1 MEWKHKIPKDLAE
14 KTVRMLYDITGK
26 NVNVMGEEGEIIATA
41 QKERLGNIHEAAK
54 KIIDGEIDSASITID
69 EAKNLQGVL
78 PGYNGPVIVKNEIVG
93 CIGLTGDPEVVRPLQ
108 LMAAKIMEDEIDK
121 RIAEKRK
128 QETIDIVSSQIQ
140 EVTSLIKNIS
150 KSAEDISG
158 TSENIRDTAKKLED
172 EIVNINKVLEF
183 IKNIA
188 RQTNLLGLN
197 AAIEAARA
205 GEYGKGFSV
214 VAAEIRK
221 LSLNSA
227 DSLKDIEQILEE
239 IKKFIIYIANTVDEN
254 LIKTNDQAN
263 ELGQVEKNM
272 FSIEDEIVKISN

>member
-14 KTVRMLYDITGK
+14 KTVEMLNNITGK
-26 NVNVMGEEGEIIATA
+26 NVNVMGEGGEIIATA
-41 QKERLGNIHEAAK
+41 QKERLGSIHEAAK
-54 KIIDGEIDSASITID
+54 KIISGEIKSASITVE
-69 EAKNLQGVL
+69 EAEKLKGVL
-78 PGYNGPVIVKNEIVG
+78 PGYNGPVVINGEIVG
-93 CIGLTGDPEVVRPLQ
+93 CIGLTGDPDMVKPLQ
-108 LMAAKIMEDEIDK
+108 QMAAMIIEEEINK
-121 RIAEKRK
+121 RIKEEAKH
-128 QETIDIVSSQIQ
+128 ETISTVSAKIQ
-140 EVTSLIKNIS
+140 EVTDLIKGIS

-172 EIVNINKVLEF
+172 EIVNINKVLDF

-214 VAAEIRK
+214 VATEIRK

-227 DSLKDIEQILEE
+227 DSLKDIEEILEE
-239 IKKFIIYIANTVDEN
+239 IKKFIMYIANTVDEN
-254 LIKTNDQAN
+254 LIKTNEQA
-263 ELGQVEKNM
+263 EGLVQVEENM
-272 FSIEDEIVKISN
+272 SNIEEKIVKISN

>member
-14 KTVRMLYDITGK
+14 KTVEMLNNITGK
-26 NVNVMGEEGEIIATA
+26 NVNVMGEGGEIIATA
-41 QKERLGNIHEAAK
+41 QKERLGSIHEAAK
-54 KIIDGEIDSASITID
+54 KIINGEIKSASITVE
-69 EAKNLQGVL
+69 EAKKLKGVL
-78 PGYNGPVIVKNEIVG
+78 PGYNGPVVINGEIVG
-93 CIGLTGDPEVVRPLQ
+93 CIGLTGDPDMVKPLQ
-108 LMAAKIMEDEIDK
+108 QMAAMIIEEEINK
-121 RIAEKRK
+121 RIKEEAKH
-128 QETIDIVSSQIQ
+128 ETISTVSAKIQ
-140 EVTSLIKNIS
+140 EVTDLIKGIS

-172 EIVNINKVLEF
+172 EIVNINKVLDF

-205 GEYGKGFSV
+205 GEYGRGFSV
-214 VAAEIRK
+214 VATEIRK

-227 DSLKDIEQILEE
+227 DSLKDIEGILEE

-254 LIKTNDQAN
+254 LVKTNEQA
-263 ELGQVEKNM
+263 EGLVQVEENM
-272 FSIEDEIVKISN
+272 SNIEEKIVKINN

>member
-1 MEWKHKIPKDLAE
+1 
-14 KTVRMLYDITGK
+14 
-26 NVNVMGEEGEIIATA
+26 
-41 QKERLGNIHEAAK
+41 
-54 KIIDGEIDSASITID
+54 
-69 EAKNLQGVL
+69 
-78 PGYNGPVIVKNEIVG
+78 
-93 CIGLTGDPEVVRPLQ
+93 
-108 LMAAKIMEDEIDK
+108 MAAKIMEDEIDK